1 MKKLLLLMLIWAAA
15 ACTTISA
22 QSKLDRFFNKVDRAC
37 AEYDRTERAI
47 DNLNRVAR
55 PNSYRRSPYRRQD
68 YPLNITEVYRR
79 NQLALVSCDNCKIEI
94 HESFVSVYILSAS
107 GHWNCNSYLPRDRY
121 GTFVVATGV
130 QCGNRGD
137 VTVKIMNNR
146 ERTMIWF
153 WQGDT
158 LIKGYTVRAS
168 YMQSHKH

>member
-1 MKKLLLLMLIWAAA
+1 MKKLLLLMLIWVAA

-22 QSKLDRFFNKVDRAC
+22 QSKLDRFLYRVDRAC
-37 AEYDRTERAI
+37 AEYDRAEKAARDVRRAVRY
-47 DNLNRVAR
+47 NPR
-55 PNSYRRSPYRRQD
+55 SQSPYRKQS

-130 QCGNRGD
+130 QCGIRGD